1 MKINELFL
9 NFSKENEQNFL
20 RDYLIANN
28 IKPEDVDVYLHP
40 NETMYDDPFD
50 YPRMNEAIELTKS
63 AIENEMKIGIV
74 VDSDADGY
82 CSASLAYLFLR
93 HIKSDLDIQ
102 VFTHTAKQHG
112 IHDLVSKI
120 IESEIRFLIIPDAGT
135 NSADDCAELA
145 AHDVKI
151 LVLDH
156 HEIENENRHC
166 VLINPHCGEK
176 LNMALSGTGV
186 VDKWARAYCQ
196 KNSIE
201 YPGYE
206 DLVAVSLATDVCD
219 LRSLENRAYMYF
231 GLKKYGADNVYSNK
245 FIEYLF
251 NKNCRRGVT
260 PEGIIF
266 GIGPLV
272 NALAR
277 CPVDEQQKMIFF
289 SGLTGTEIAE
299 DVALRQLRSVKS
311 AQDSR
316 VKIVVEELEGKI
328 DNTHKVIFA
337 FIDKDDAPYSGLIAG
352 KLCGEYNKPTLVLR
366 ELNSTMW
373 SGSLRSPEPIADK
386 INATGLANCMGHLS
400 ACGIVIKKSNLN
412 RLAKWFD
419 GLDIDVHPA
428 DNVTAKLNAADLDL
442 CRVCM
447 ENKQLWGKG
456 MPEPT
461 FYFDAEVNRSAV
473 QILGKNRNTIKISS
487 DGIDLIKFFADS
499 GMIDS
504 LTAHEK
510 FRLEAIY
517 KPNVNEYMGI
527 ESAQGFIEKFEVT
540 PIEEKTFDFDE
551 IFS

>member
-1 MKINELFL
+1 MKINELFP

-20 RDYLIANN
+20 RDYLVANG
-28 IKPEDVDVYLHP
+28 IKPEDVDFYLHP
-40 NETMYDDPFD
+40 DETAYDDPFD
-50 YPRMNEAIELTKS
+50 YLHMNEAIKLTKS
-63 AIENEMKIGIV
+63 AIENESKIGIV

-93 HIKSDLDIQ
+93 HVRSDLDIQ

-166 VLINPHCGEK
+166 VLINPHCSEK
-176 LNMALSGTGV
+176 LNAALSGTGV

-219 LRSLENRAYMYF
+219 LRALENRTYMYF
-231 GLKKYGADNVYSNK
+231 GLKKHGAENVYSNK
-245 FIEYLF
+245 FIAYLF
-251 NKNCRRGVT
+251 DKNCRRGVT

-289 SGLTGTEIAE
+289 SGLTGADNAE
-299 DVALRQLRSVKS
+299 DEALKQLRSVKS
-311 AQDSR
+311 AQDFR
-316 VKIVVEELEGKI
+316 VKIVVEELESKI
-328 DNTHKVIFA
+328 DNTHKVIFS
-337 FIDKDDAPYSGLIAG
+337 FIDKNDAPYSGLIAG

-373 SGSLRSPEPIADK
+373 SGSLRSPEPIANK
-386 INATGLANCMGHLS
+386 INATGLAECRGHLS

-419 GLDIDVHPA
+419 SLDIDVHPA
-428 DNVTAKLNAADLDL
+428 DNVAAKLNIADLDL

-447 ENKQLWGKG
+447 GNKQLWGKG
-456 MPEPT
+456 LPEPT
-461 FYFDAEVNRSAV
+461 FYFDAEINRAAV
-473 QILGKNRNTIKISS
+473 QILGKNRNTIKISA
-487 DGIDLIKFFADS
+487 DGMDLIKFFADS

-504 LTAHEK
+504 LMAHEK

-517 KPNVNEYMGI
+517 KPNVNEYMGK
-527 ESAQGFIEKFEVT
+527 ESSQGFIEKFEVT